1 MTTTTWSGQ
10 DALDMM
16 RYGKV
21 WRIVKLKA
29 ISSDEKT
36 TSYRCMIRRVRR
48 RGKLFYNAG
57 KLQNVLWT
65 TSVKL
70 GEDDLIFRDNAG
82 SGFTRLQLLGDST
95 CATDSTHS

>member
-1 MTTTTWSGQ
+1 
-10 DALDMM
+10 MM

-29 ISSDEKT
+29 ISSNSET

-57 KLQNVLWT
+57 KLQNVVWT

-82 SGFTRLQLLGDST
+82 SGFTRLQLLGE
-95 CATDSTHS
+95 